1 MCKILLDGVWPFL
14 VLIKTHLFFATKQY
28 QRSSDIFLEDTQK
41 LCLRD
46 WVQHYITPVWIHV
59 IDDWIITY
67 WYLKFIIVQR
77 IYLHWYDIYSQKAKV
92 SLQLLWW
99 CQIRRWIYLFPSNR
113 STPIQIRS
121 QTSRLFHQY
130 HCWWA
135 KVARINIF

>member
-1 MCKILLDGVWPFL
+1 MCKIPLDVVWPFL

-67 WYLKFIIVQR
+67 WYLKFIIVHYNEFTYIDM
-77 IYLHWYDIYSQKAKV
+77 IYIHKKPKLAYNCYDDVKYDDEYIYFLPIVLHQFKLDRKRQD
-92 SLQLLWW
+92 
-99 CQIRRWIYLFPSNR
+99 CF
-113 STPIQIRS
+113 
-121 QTSRLFHQY
+121 
-130 HCWWA
+130 
-135 KVARINIF
+135 INIIVGELRLRE